1 MAIILDKIVV
11 SKIPPTNTK
20 VLWIKQGKL
29 YYYSNGWRCLDNDLE
44 MAEEYIDNKVKEEVE
59 NKVTTEV
66 KNQIDDVI
74 GGASEDYNTFEELE
88 QYIIEHNDEVE
99 SVKENIETNKT
110 DINDLKEQINSITP
124 EGSGWNDVL

>member
-11 SKIPPTNTK
+11 SKTPPTNTK

-29 YYYSNGWRCLDNDLE
+29 YYYSNGWRCLDSDLE
-44 MAEEYIDNKVKEEVE
+44 SVEGYIDDKVKEVE
-59 NKVTTEV
+59 DKVSTEV

-88 QYIIEHNDEVE
+88 QYIVEHTGEVE
-99 SVKENIETNKT
+99 SVKEDIETNKT